1 MDFALTTLARSGRG
15 VRDPDVRGRDAAGY
29 GTIARLPSTAIEA
42 VRQLEM
48 RVSSN
53 GCFNPRR
60 SPRLVCAGARLGIRC
75 RARKSTHTRLE
86 LLANITTVTGGG
98 GDLQA
103 AAAMAGEALLPWVR
117 QFDGYRGMLIL
128 ADGESGTARFAT
140 FWEDEE
146 ALRRSEHGRAQV
158 REQMAKT
165 AGVEIESV
173 QAYTV
178 LLMDGF

>member
-1 MDFALTTLARSGRG
+1 VSGRE
-15 VRDPDVRGRDAAGY
+15 
-29 GTIARLPSTAIEA
+29 S
-42 VRQLEM
+42 
-48 RVSSN
+48 
-53 GCFNPRR
+53 
-60 SPRLVCAGARLGIRC
+60 GARV
-75 RARKSTHTRLE
+75 RKSTHTRLE

-103 AAAMAGEALLPWVR
+103 AAAMAGEALLPWAR

>member
-1 MDFALTTLARSGRG
+1 MQKQEAGRCISLEISGSNPG
-15 VRDPDVRGRDAAGY
+15 P
-29 GTIARLPSTAIEA
+29 IENDD
-42 VRQLEM
+42 
-48 RVSSN
+48 S
-53 GCFNPRR
+53 G
-60 SPRLVCAGARLGIRC
+60 
-75 RARKSTHTRLE
+75 LE

-98 GDLQA
+98 ADLQA

-178 LLMDGF
+178 LLMDGFEAPSV